1 MEQTTV
7 ERPGERK
14 RLMPYKWEMLLLL
27 WFAFFLHLVD
37 RQIFNN
43 LLPLIKTDLQIS
55 DAQLGLVA
63 SLYTGII
70 GIGVLAGG
78 YAADVWRRKW
88 IIILSLV
95 VWSAATL
102 LTGLSAG
109 LISLLVFRGLASG
122 GGEAFYYPSAAS
134 LISQI
139 HHKAKATALAIHQS
153 AQYVGIIASFLGGY
167 VGELYGWRSAFY
179 MFGGFGILLGGVLV
193 FRMRDTPHETVG
205 VSDTSAATVRTP
217 LGAVVRAVLG
227 TPTARVLYLAL
238 AGHVFVNTGYVTW
251 MPTLLHENFGM
262 SITLAGFS
270 AVAYHYVFALLG
282 VFAGGRLSDRW
293 APRRRT
299 IRMEFEWLG
308 LLLASPFIFWMGQ
321 ADSAF
326 ICCLAMGFFGFFRGF
341 YDSNLWTALFDVV
354 EPRFR
359 ASAIGLM
366 LAWSFLFGAFAPLIM
381 GWTKG
386 VFGLGA
392 SVSALAFVYLAA
404 GLIVV
409 VAQNTCFKKDCRR
422 EE

>member
-1 MEQTTV
+1 
-7 ERPGERK
+7 
-14 RLMPYKWEMLLLL
+14 
-27 WFAFFLHLVD
+27 
-37 RQIFNN
+37 
-43 LLPLIKTDLQIS
+43 
-55 DAQLGLVA
+55 
-63 SLYTGII
+63 
-70 GIGVLAGG
+70 
-78 YAADVWRRKW
+78 
-88 IIILSLV
+88 
-95 VWSAATL
+95 
-102 LTGLSAG
+102 
-109 LISLLVFRGLASG
+109 
-122 GGEAFYYPSAAS
+122 
-134 LISQI
+134 
-139 HHKAKATALAIHQS
+139 
-153 AQYVGIIASFLGGY
+153 
-167 VGELYGWRSAFY
+167 
-179 MFGGFGILLGGVLV
+179 VLV